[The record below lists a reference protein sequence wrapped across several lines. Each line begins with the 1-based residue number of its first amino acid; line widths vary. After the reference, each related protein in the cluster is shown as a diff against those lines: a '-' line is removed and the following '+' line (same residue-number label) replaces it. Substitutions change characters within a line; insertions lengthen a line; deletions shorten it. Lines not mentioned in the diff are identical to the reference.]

1 DRRLLRPRSG
11 NHHQPRAP
19 YEPVRRGRGHRPV
32 RPGLAQRVAYLA
44 GEHPPPTATVD
55 VRIEGDTVVF
65 DVRGLHKLWAF
76 KSRLAVPR
84 ASVLGARHGPEA
96 VRGWKGWR
104 VPGTHV
110 PGLLIAGTFYRD
122 GHRIFWDVRDPA
134 NTVVV

>member
-1 DRRLLRPRSG
+1 M
-11 NHHQPRAP
+11 
-19 YEPVRRGRGHRPV
+19 
-32 RPGLAQRVAYLA
+32 
-44 GEHPPPTATVD
+44 VD

-84 ASVLGARHGPEA
+84 ASVLGARHDPEA

-134 NTVVV
+134 NTVVVDLDGQDYNQLVIEVEDPAAVVEMLTSAGS